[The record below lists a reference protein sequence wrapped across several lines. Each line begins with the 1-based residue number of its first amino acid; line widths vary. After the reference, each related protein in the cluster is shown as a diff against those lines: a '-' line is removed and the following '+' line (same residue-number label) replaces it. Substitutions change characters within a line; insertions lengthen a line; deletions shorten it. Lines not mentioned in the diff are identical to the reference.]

1 MRAYLFG
8 FRNPR
13 NSFDSCPEHCG
24 GPRKEG
30 HEQHRTVKPER
41 LDVLEFGSEVA
52 FEIVLDDEDAE
63 EVGIASGAEDIP
75 GKSGEA
81 EGPDRGGVKDAEGVA
96 PTFGKERP
104 EKNGTAGENDGGG
117 ALGEDGETEE
127 ETE

>member
-1 MRAYLFG
+1 MRGYFFR
-8 FRNPR
+8 FRNTR
-13 NSFDSCPEHCG
+13 ASFHSCPENCR
-24 GPRKEG
+24 GPRQEG
-30 HEQHRTVKPER
+30 HEQHRNVKPER

-81 EGPDRGGVKDAEGVA
+81 EGPDRGGMKEAEGVTPA
-96 PTFGKERP
+96 LGEERP
-104 EKNGTAGENDGGG
+104 EKDSAAGENDGSG
-117 ALGEDGETEE
+117 AFGEPGEAEE